1 MAVAGTP
8 VTVAHYLRYQ
18 AALDAAGAVSI
29 ANGAVHVAAH
39 LDELNADPQV
49 TSILLSGAGG
59 NVLTLTLAQA
69 LNDTHALAALAKPF
83 SIAVTSSAGAMRREV
98 RVGCRRA
105 TAAAR

>member
-29 ANGAVHVAAH
+29 ADGAVHVAAH

-83 SIAVTSSAGAMRREV
+83 SIAVTSSAGAIE
-98 RVGCRRA
+98 A
-105 TAAAR
+105 L